1 MPEAFKYGPYVS
13 ISVSQSGRPKLTKGR
28 ILLQILYITIKPFSD
43 VYIRHILLAFIVQT
57 LPSRYIFEAIFYVA
71 IFERVIFQ

>member
-43 VYIRHILLAFIVQT
+43 VYIRHILLALVQT
-57 LPSRYIFEAIFYVA
+57 LPSRCIFEAIFYVA
-71 IFERVIFQ
+71 IFERAIFQ